1 MAGWESDPV
10 VGGAAP
16 AAAGGGG
23 WQGDPVVG
31 GSAQQRPGPP
41 QSMLHDIGNEIDSA
55 VTLGGADWLT
65 SKLPGAPSLQDLQA
79 TTQASH
85 ARLPTAVS
93 APIDVVGYAMGPGK
107 LLGPAGAA
115 LGGAGIGG
123 VAAEGALA
131 GGLSGGFSSD
141 FDPMRTAGNA
151 TVGAGLG
158 ALAGLVP
165 KGINAGL
172 TKALGKPG
180 TVDPAAA
187 IASTTK
193 NTADAYAALHQK
205 PVDDPMSID
214 KAIGG
219 VMGSL
224 DPSVETGMS
233 PGLKNTIN
241 NIRTTV
247 QGLPDANFGQVD
259 SWQRQINAAA
269 QREAHP
275 TDQIVAGKIDS
286 ALDGLIQQGGAGGL
300 QKDAQT
306 AFQKSTQAQNLAEW
320 QRQAAAGAPL
330 GQAPLTEAEKWY
342 QGKPQYQPLVDLY
355 QKSQSQQDPSWALGH
370 MAAHGAGTIGGML
383 LGFPGEFLGE
393 AAGYLGIKPA
403 IKGVFK
409 GIKQNAVGKNI
420 QQLYPQLTGVQP
432 TGAVQAP
439 QMSPRTGDMI
449 KNLMLGTA
457 Y

>member
-1 MAGWESDPV
+1 MAAAVNPFDQFD
-10 VGGAAP
+10 AAP
-16 AAAGGGG
+16 AAAGGGVASTNPFD
-23 WQGDPVVG
+23 QFDAKAAPAKTP
-31 GSAQQRPGPP
+31 SGPP

-79 TTQASH
+79 TTQTSH

-93 APIDVVGYAMGPGK
+93 APIDVAGYAMGPGK

-123 VAAEGALA
+123 MTAEAAMA
-131 GGLSGGFSSD
+131 GGLSGGFESD

-165 KGINAGL
+165 KGINAGF

-193 NTADAYAALHQK
+193 DTTDAYTALHQK

-219 VMGSL
+219 VMNNL

-233 PGLKNTIN
+233 PGLKSTIN

-306 AFQKSTQAQNLAEW
+306 AYQRSTMAQTLADW

-330 GQAPLTEAEKWY
+330 GQAPLTEAENWY
-342 QGKPQYQPLVDLY
+342 QGKPQYQSLVDLY
-355 QKSQSQQDPSWALGH
+355 KKGQSQDQGWALSH
-370 MAAHGAGTIGGML
+370 MAAKWGVRRSCRGVGVRVSWSSGRRGAGVYWTK
-383 LGFPGEFLGE
+383 
-393 AAGYLGIKPA
+393 ASN
-403 IKGVFK
+403 FK
-409 GIKQNAVGKNI
+409 KRNEG
-420 QQLYPQLTGVQP
+420 
-432 TGAVQAP
+432 
-439 QMSPRTGDMI
+439 S
-449 KNLMLGTA
+449 
-457 Y
+457 

>member
-10 VGGAAP
+10 VGGPAP
-16 AAAGGGG
+16 AAGG
-23 WQGDPVVG
+23 WQGDPVIG
-31 GSAQQRPGPP
+31 AATTAQQRPGPP

-93 APIDVVGYAMGPGK
+93 APIDVAGYAMGPGK

-123 VAAEGALA
+123 VAAEGAMA

-158 ALAGLVP
+158 ALAGLAP

-187 IASTTK
+187 IASTAK
-193 NTADAYAALHQK
+193 DTADAYAALHQK
-205 PVDDPMSID
+205 PADPMAID

-286 ALDGLIQQGGAGGL
+286 ALDGLIQQGGAGRL
-300 QKDAQT
+300 QEDAQT
-306 AFQKSTQAQNLAEW
+306 AYQRSTMAQTLADW

-330 GQAPLTEAEKWY
+330 GQAPLTEAENWY
-342 QGKPQYQPLVDLY
+342 QGKPQYQSLVDLY
-355 QKSQSQQDPSWALGH
+355 KKGQSQDQGWALSH
-370 MAAHGAGTIGGML
+370 MAAGALGDLAGASG
-383 LGFPGEFLGE
+383 LGFLGHLGGE
-393 AAGYLGIKPA
+393 ALGYIGLKPA
-403 IKGVFK
+403 IKSAMKGV
-409 GIKQNAVGKNI
+409 KQNAIGKNI

-439 QMSPRTGDMI
+439 QISPRAGDMI